1 MAVNITINFIFD
13 GGQKKSVSL
22 GDGQTGGGS
31 GNNQNG
37 GGAGSSN
44 ISKVEKVIWFFVLS
58 IIIFVLPI

>member
-1 MAVNITINFIFD
+1 V
-13 GGQKKSVSL
+13 SV

-37 GGAGSSN
+37 RGAGSSN
-44 ISKVEKVIWFFVLS
+44 ISGVEKVIWFFVPS